1 MSRPAVA
8 VLVAVASLMPAL
20 ASASPVCSSEPQSK
34 WIPEAQMKEK
44 IAKMGYQRIKV
55 FKKTATG
62 CYEIYGYNAKG
73 ARVEVYFNPVTGA
86 IVRENI
92 DD

>member
-1 MSRPAVA
+1 MSRLAA
-8 VLVAVASLMPAL
+8 AALIAAASLMPAL
-20 ASASPVCSSEPQSK
+20 AFASPVCTKEPQSR
-34 WIPEAQMKEK
+34 WIPEAQMKER

-73 ARVEVYFNPVTGA
+73 ARAEVYFNPVTSA

>member
-1 MSRPAVA
+1 MSRPAAA
-8 VLVAVASLMPAL
+8 VLVAAASLIPAL
-20 ASASPVCSSEPQSK
+20 AFASPVCTKEPQSK

-44 IAKMGYQRIKV
+44 ITKMGYQRIKV

-62 CYEIYGYNAKG
+62 CYEIYGYNAQG
-73 ARVEVYFNPVTGA
+73 ARAEVYFNPVTGA
-86 IVRENI
+86 IVRANI

>member
-1 MSRPAVA
+1 MSRLVVA
-8 VLVAVASLMPAL
+8 ALVAAASLMPAL
-20 ASASPVCSSEPQSK
+20 ASASPVCTKEPESK

-44 IAKMGYQRIKV
+44 IAQMGYQRIKV

-73 ARVEVYFNPVTGA
+73 ARAEVYFNPVTGA

-92 DD
+92 DN

>member
-1 MSRPAVA
+1 MSRPVA
-8 VLVAVASLMPAL
+8 IALIAAASLVPAL
-20 ASASPVCSSEPQSK
+20 AFASPVCTKEPQSK
-34 WIPEAQMKEK
+34 WIPEAQMKER

-73 ARVEVYFNPVTGA
+73 ARVEVYFDPVTA
-86 IVRENI
+86 EIVRENV

>member
-1 MSRPAVA
+1 MSRPAA
-8 VLVAVASLMPAL
+8 AALIAAASLIPAL
-20 ASASPVCSSEPQSK
+20 ALASPVCTKEPQSK
-34 WIPEAQMKEK
+34 WIPEAQMKER

-55 FKKTATG
+55 FKKTSAG
-62 CYEIYGYNAKG
+62 CYEIYGHNAKG

>member
-1 MSRPAVA
+1 MSRLATA
-8 VLVAVASLMPAL
+8 TLIAAASLMSAL
-20 ASASPVCSSEPQSK
+20 AFASPVCTEEPQSK

-55 FKKTATG
+55 FKKTTTG

-73 ARVEVYFNPVTGA
+73 ARAEVYFNPVTGE
-86 IVRENI
+86 IVRENV